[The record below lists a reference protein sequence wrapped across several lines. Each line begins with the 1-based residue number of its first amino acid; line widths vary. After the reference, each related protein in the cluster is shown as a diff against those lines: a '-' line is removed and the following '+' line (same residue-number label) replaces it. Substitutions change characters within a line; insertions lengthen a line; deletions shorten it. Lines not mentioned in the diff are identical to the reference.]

1 MSLAVISAIIMTVL
15 LIVMLVMGAS
25 ISIAIGLSSAVAML
39 CMLPVDISLITSAQ
53 RIFTGANSFSLIA
66 IPFFILAGNIMNNGG
81 IAVRLVNVAKVL
93 SGRMPGALAQSNVVA
108 NMMFGA
114 ISGSGAAA
122 AAAIG
127 GTMGPLEEQEGYDK
141 VFSAAVNIASAPT
154 GMLIPPSNLMIVY
167 STVAGSV
174 SVAALFVAGYVP
186 GILWGIGVMAL
197 VAYFAK
203 KKGYVSEERV
213 DLKTALH
220 VIVDAIPSL
229 LLIVIIIGGILGGV
243 FTATEGSAIA
253 VVYATRVDLKT
264 ALHVIV
270 DAIPSLLLIVIIIG
284 GILGGV
290 FTATEGSAIAVVYA
304 TVLSLI
310 YKNIKLR
317 DLPGIILESAKMTG
331 IITFMIGLSSIMSWG
346 MSFTGIPD
354 MIGSGILA
362 LTSNRY
368 AILILMNIIIL
379 IVGTFMDPTPAILI
393 FTPIFLPVC
402 QSFGMNPIHF
412 GIMISFNLC
421 IGTITPPVG
430 SILFTGCKVGGV
442 SIENVMRQL
451 LPYFFVI
458 LLLLILVT
466 YVPAVSMTLPTLAG
480 LV

>member
-1 MSLAVISAIIMTVL
+1 MSLAVTTAIVMTVILVVL
-15 LIVMLVMGAS
+15 LALGAS
-25 ISIAIGLSSAVAML
+25 ISIAIGLSSAAAML
-39 CMLPVDISLITSAQ
+39 CMLSPDVSFITSAQ
-53 RIFTGANSFSLIA
+53 RIFSGANSFSLIA

-81 IAVRLVNVAKVL
+81 IAIRLVNVAKVL

-127 GTMGPLEEQEGYDK
+127 GTMGPLEEKEGYDK
-141 VFSAAVNIASAPT
+141 VFCAAVNVASAPT

-186 GILWGIGVMAL
+186 GILWGLGVMAL
-197 VAYFAK
+197 AAVFAK
-203 KKGYVSEERV
+203 KRGYVSEERV
-213 DLKTALH
+213 TLKLAL
-220 VIVDAIPSL
+220 
-229 LLIVIIIGGILGGV
+229 
-243 FTATEGSAIA
+243 
-253 VVYATRVDLKT
+253 K
-264 ALHVIV
+264 VIV

-310 YKNIKLR
+310 YRSIKLK
-317 DLPGIILESAKMTG
+317 DLPGIILDSAKMTG

-354 MIGSGILA
+354 LIGNGILSM
-362 LTSNRY
+362 TDNKY
-368 AILILMNIIIL
+368 VILILMNIIML

-402 QSFGMNPIHF
+402 QSFGMHPVHF
-412 GIMISFNLC
+412 GIMMSYNLC

-430 SILFTGCKVGGV
+430 SILFTGCKVGNV
-442 SIENVMRQL
+442 SIEEVMSQL
-451 LPYFFVI
+451 LPYFLVI
-458 LLLLILVT
+458 LAGLLLVT
-466 YVPAVSMTLPTLAG
+466 YIPAVSMTLPPLSG

>member
-1 MSLAVISAIIMTVL
+1 MSLAVTTAIVMTVI
-15 LIVMLVMGAS
+15 LIVLLALGAS
-25 ISIAIGLSSAVAML
+25 ISIAIGLSSAAAML
-39 CMLPVDISLITSAQ
+39 CMLSPDVSFITSAQ
-53 RIFTGANSFSLIA
+53 RIFSGANSFSLIA

-81 IAVRLVNVAKVL
+81 IAIRLVNVAKVL

-127 GTMGPLEEQEGYDK
+127 GTMGPLEEKEGYDK
-141 VFSAAVNIASAPT
+141 IFCAAVNVASAPT

-186 GILWGIGVMAL
+186 GILWGLGVMAL
-197 VAYFAK
+197 AAVFAK

-213 DLKTALH
+213 TLKIALK
-220 VIVDAIPSL
+220 
-229 LLIVIIIGGILGGV
+229 VII
-243 FTATEGSAIA
+243 
-253 VVYATRVDLKT
+253 
-264 ALHVIV
+264 

-310 YKNIKLR
+310 YRSIKLK
-317 DLPGIILESAKMTG
+317 DLPGIILDSAKMTG

-354 MIGSGILA
+354 LIGNGILSM
-362 LTSNRY
+362 TNNKY
-368 AILILMNIIIL
+368 VILVLMNIIML

-402 QSFGMNPIHF
+402 QSFGMHPVHF
-412 GIMISFNLC
+412 GIMMSYNLC

-430 SILFTGCKVGGV
+430 SILFTGCKVGNV
-442 SIENVMRQL
+442 SIEAVMRQL
-451 LPYFFVI
+451 LPYFLVI
-458 LLLLILVT
+458 LAGLLLVT
-466 YVPAVSMTLPTLAG
+466 YIPAVSMTLPTLSG